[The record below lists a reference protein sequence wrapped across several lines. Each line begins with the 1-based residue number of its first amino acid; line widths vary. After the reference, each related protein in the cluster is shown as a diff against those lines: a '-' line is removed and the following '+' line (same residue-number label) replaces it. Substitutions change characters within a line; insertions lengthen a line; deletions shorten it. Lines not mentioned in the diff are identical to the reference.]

1 MTILA
6 YNGTVMGLTE
16 SLLNL
21 GVHLIEVGG
30 YAGMIVALILDSC
43 GLPIPSEAVLA
54 LAGAAARDGHFN
66 LILVIILGALAQT
79 AGALLAYTIGRY
91 GGEPLIKRYGKYVLI
106 SAHDYD
112 KAYKWFEKRGDR
124 AVFIS
129 RLIPVIR
136 TFSGFPAGT
145 FRMPLRRFI
154 RDTLAGSLLW
164 SIIFASLGYAVGEQ
178 WRNYTGP
185 LHWLDYIVVAVVLAL
200 VIRYIYRKRKSR
212 TIHASN
218 SKA

>member
-1 MTILA
+1 
-6 YNGTVMGLTE
+6 MGLTE

-21 GVHLIEVGG
+21 GVHLIESGG
-30 YAGMIVALILDSC
+30 YAGMALALVLDSC
-43 GLPIPSEAVLA
+43 GFQIPSEAVLA
-54 LAGAAARDGHFN
+54 LAGASARIGHFN
-66 LILVIILGALAQT
+66 LYAVIILGALAQT
-79 AGALLAYTIGRY
+79 AGALLAYGIGRY
-91 GGEPLIKRYGKYVLI
+91 GGEPLIKRYGKYVLV

-112 KAYKWFEKRGDR
+112 KAKAWFEKRGDR

-145 FRMPLRRFI
+145 FEMPLMRFT

-164 SIIFASLGYAVGEQ
+164 SILFTGLGYAVGEQ
-178 WRNYTGP
+178 WHKYTAA
-185 LHWLDYIVVAVVLAL
+185 LHFLDYIVVAVVLGV

-212 TIHASN
+212 TIHAEASDK
-218 SKA
+218 KA